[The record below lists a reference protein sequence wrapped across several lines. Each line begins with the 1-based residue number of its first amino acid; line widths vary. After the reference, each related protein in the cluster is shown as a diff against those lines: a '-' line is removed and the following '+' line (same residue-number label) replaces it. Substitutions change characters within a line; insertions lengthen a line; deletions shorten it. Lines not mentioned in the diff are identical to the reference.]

1 MRAFAKA
8 AAVIGIAATAL
19 SVPVAASAAEQGA
32 TAAQAPNDVIRTCGD
47 GYAGYIRR
55 FGKDALCL
63 KPGTRTWG
71 GFEAFECGGK
81 VTVYF
86 KDGSKIGCPTNF
98 PAHGGVVKTV
108 ASR

>member
-1 MRAFAKA
+1 MRKFTQTMLIAGI
-8 AAVIGIAATAL
+8 AVFGLPVAATAAPA
-19 SVPVAASAAEQGA
+19 SAAPVAAA
-32 TAAQAPNDVIRTCGD
+32 DVITTCG
-47 GYAGYIRR
+47 AGYVGYLRR
-55 FGKDALCL
+55 FGKDAICL

-86 KDGSKIGCPTNF
+86 KNGKHVGCPSNF

>member
-1 MRAFAKA
+1 MRAFATA
-8 AAVIGIAATAL
+8 AAVFGIVVTGL
-19 SVPVAASAAEQGA
+19 SLPAQAAEQGA
-32 TAAQAPNDVIRTCGD
+32 TAAQAPSDVIRTCGD

-98 PAHGGVVKTV
+98 PSHGGVVKTV
-108 ASR
+108 AYR